1 MGLGYAGALM
11 RLAVLILVVLLLSA
25 CGRPPI
31 APGAPP
37 DPRDHPA
44 DALALAGLVDE
55 EAVVLVATPD
65 ARRLLQLLDWDEL
78 VRRRRGDYE
87 RMVYEVVQQ
96 AGENLLSLHELTKLG
111 VVASGPAA
119 LAVVVEPDPAVIV
132 YAQLHD
138 RDAFTTALYRRWEG
152 VEPEPLGNAVLL
164 ADGETAV
171 IVRENAALLI
181 RSEGDAADTARV
193 LWQRSRDAPLRRSP
207 AFRRVMRRV
216 GEGRVVAWLD
226 PRFVGFKAM
235 GFEPAAGATLE
246 HAARAID
253 ERHARALRRAR
264 DRGASAEDIVRL
276 DVHYRAAMQR
286 LADDPEADELRA
298 LLGPL
303 EGIGVVL
310 DLERRRVSIDVDLV
324 MPPDAWLTRLLSGA
338 IDREPLVRTM
348 GADAAALGWVALDM
362 SALADLFDLS
372 ELRARDGERS
382 QLSPAEL
389 MAQAFTGAVA
399 VACRLP
405 NEALAGAAE
414 VLPSELDVLMLLEV
428 KSRPAAQRVI
438 DSFGEQVTSSE
449 SPYGAIDLQL
459 WGNHVA
465 LGKATTLERVKERYD
480 NSASRVERALRD
492 ADVSKALLLRLD
504 MPTLLYGAAALRLH
518 QPELMAIVRRVDAPG
533 YADKVAELRRV
544 ESEINRSLERQ
555 RRQRRARYARVAR
568 DYGAVELT
576 ASKVA
581 GGIHV
586 RGEAELRGSVGDIV
600 ATTIDAL
607 EAELHTAMEMLAA
620 DAETTATALGQLLQ
634 RRQVLVEELRT
645 AAREFDA
652 VEE

>member
-1 MGLGYAGALM
+1 MDLAAMAAAAAAADDSSADDLIKEAEKLSKRVNGGDKQLDGAAQQQIAREVEAKL
-11 RLAVLILVVLLLSA
+11 RSA
-25 CGRPPI
+25 
-31 APGAPP
+31 
-37 DPRDHPA
+37 
-44 DALALAGLVDE
+44 
-55 EAVVLVATPD
+55 
-65 ARRLLQLLDWDEL
+65 L
-78 VRRRRGDYE
+78 VR
-87 RMVYEVVQQ
+87 
-96 AGENLLSLHELTKLG
+96 
-111 VVASGPAA
+111 
-119 LAVVVEPDPAVIV
+119 
-132 YAQLHD
+132 
-138 RDAFTTALYRRWEG
+138 
-152 VEPEPLGNAVLL
+152 
-164 ADGETAV
+164 
-171 IVRENAALLI
+171 
-181 RSEGDAADTARV
+181 
-193 LWQRSRDAPLRRSP
+193 
-207 AFRRVMRRV
+207 
-216 GEGRVVAWLD
+216 
-226 PRFVGFKAM
+226 
-235 GFEPAAGATLE
+235 EPA
-246 HAARAID
+246 HA
-253 ERHARALRRAR
+253 
-264 DRGASAEDIVRL
+264 
-276 DVHYRAAMQR
+276 AAMQR